1 MSKNIEI
8 EAKVLIEKDGYDQL
22 VEKFSSV
29 DNKVYRQDNYYID
42 TPNFDVV
49 ENKMGLR
56 VRRKDNGYIEM
67 TVKDKLKEGKLE
79 VNQELSEEQ
88 FAGFLAGKLPSGEVL
103 DYIQKRVPIKL
114 DELKFYAELITYRLD
129 LNYKSSLISIDK
141 SLYNGIIDY
150 EVEAESTSMEQAKKE
165 LHEFLDK
172 EKILYNENHISK
184 LKRVRMTLKNN

>member
-22 VEKFSSV
+22 IEKFSSV
-29 DNKVYRQDNYYID
+29 NNKVYRQDNYYID

-67 TVKDKLKEGKLE
+67 TVKDKLEEGKLE
-79 VNQELSEEQ
+79 VNQELTEEQ
-88 FAGFLAGKLPSGEVL
+88 FAGFLVGKIPTGEVL
-103 DYIQKRVPIKL
+103 HYIQKRAPIKL
-114 DELKFYAELITYRLD
+114 DELKCYAILITYRLD
-129 LNYKSSLISIDK
+129 LHYKNSLISIDK

-172 EKILYNENHISK
+172 EKILFNENHVSK